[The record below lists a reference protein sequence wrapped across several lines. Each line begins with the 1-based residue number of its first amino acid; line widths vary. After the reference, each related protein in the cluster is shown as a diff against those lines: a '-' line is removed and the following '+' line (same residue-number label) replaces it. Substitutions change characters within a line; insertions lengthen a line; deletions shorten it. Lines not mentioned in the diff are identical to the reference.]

1 MLANKKSLY
10 YIRLLSDL
18 ILLNICFV
26 ASAVLSQS
34 LQTLLLKNHMFVL
47 EAGLNFV
54 WLYFANVIDFYDESN
69 DRNFSLQ
76 IINIVKSL
84 AAQGLAAII
93 FIFLFK
99 ENLFTRN
106 FIIFYLLLVGLL
118 VWIRILV
125 FKKIFESL
133 RKSGKG
139 IKNLLI
145 IGVGEVGQNF
155 SVIVEKNPE
164 YGYNFI
170 GFLDENNLASDDPR
184 VLGGVSELEQVII
197 KYNIEEVV
205 VAIPDYAASLLTV
218 IIRTCNRNAVMTH
231 IIPDYFKFISKRF
244 KISLIGNFP
253 VISVRN
259 EPLEE
264 FHWKILKRTFD
275 VVVSFVFLVLI
286 YFWLYPIIAF
296 VLKRDSDGPVIFIQE
311 RIGAKNKKFKCF
323 KFRTLKAVSGKEHF
337 VPVTKDDPRITKF
350 GKLLRKSNLD
360 EIPQFINVLKGEMS
374 VVGPR
379 PHAIP
384 YDNKYGL
391 IVDEIKLRH
400 NVKPGITG
408 WAQVHGLRGDAFSE
422 EENTRRTIKRIEH
435 DIWYIENWSF
445 WLDLQIIFLTVWQ
458 MIKGD
463 TKGF

>member
-1 MLANKKSLY
+1 
-10 YIRLLSDL
+10 
-18 ILLNICFV
+18 V
-26 ASAVLSQS
+26 AAAVMAQS
-34 LQTLLLKNHMFVL
+34 FPTLLHKNHMFVL

-54 WLYFANVIDFYDESN
+54 WLYFANVISFYDESN
-69 DRNFSLQ
+69 DRNFPLQ
-76 IINIVKSL
+76 SINIVKSL
-84 AAQGLAAII
+84 IAQGLTAII
-93 FIFLFK
+93 FIFLAK

-106 FIIFYLLLVGLL
+106 FIIFYLILVGFL
-118 VWIRILV
+118 VWMRII
-125 FKKIFESL
+125 IFRMIFNSL
-133 RKSGKG
+133 RKSGRG

-145 IGVGEVGQNF
+145 IGIGEVGHNF
-155 SVIVEKNPE
+155 SNIVDNNPG
-164 YGYNFI
+164 YGYNLI
-170 GFLDENNLASDDPR
+170 GFLDEKNIPSEEPR
-184 VLGGVSELEQVII
+184 ILGGINDLEIVIQ
-197 KYNIEEVV
+197 KYKIEEVV
-205 VAIPDYAASLLTV
+205 IAIPDYAASLLTG

-264 FHWKILKRTFD
+264 FHWKLLKRTFD
-275 VVVSFVFLVLI
+275 IVFSFLFLILV
-286 YFWLYPIIAF
+286 YFWLYPIISF
-296 VLKRDSDGPVIFIQE
+296 LLKRDSKGPAIFIQE
-311 RIGAKNKKFKCF
+311 RIGAKNKKFRCY
-323 KFRTLKAVSGKEHF
+323 KFRTLTAVSGKEHF

-350 GKLLRKSNLD
+350 GKFLRKSNLD

>member
-1 MLANKKSLY
+1 MFANKKSLY
-10 YIRLLSDL
+10 YFRLLSDL
-18 ILLNICFV
+18 VLLNICFI
-26 ASAVLSQS
+26 AAAVLAQS
-34 LQTLLLKNHMFVL
+34 FQTLLARNHMFVL

-54 WLYFANVIDFYDESN
+54 WLYFADVISFYDESN
-69 DRNFSLQ
+69 ERNFSLQ
-76 IINIVKSL
+76 IINIIKAL
-84 AAQGLAAII
+84 IIQGLTAII
-93 FIFLFK
+93 FIFLYK

-106 FIIFYLLLVGLL
+106 FIIFYLILLGFL
-118 VWIRILV
+118 VWMRIMI
-125 FKKIFESL
+125 FKMIFNSL

-145 IGVGEVGQNF
+145 IGIGEVGQNF
-155 SVIVEKNPE
+155 SNIVENNPG
-164 YGYNFI
+164 YGYKLI
-170 GFLDENNLASDDPR
+170 GFLDEKNIPSSEPR
-184 VLGGVSELEQVII
+184 ILGGINDLEKVII
-197 KYNIEEVV
+197 NKKIEEVV
-205 VAIPDYAASLLTV
+205 IAIPDYAASLLTG

-264 FHWKILKRTFD
+264 FHWKFLKRAFD
-275 VVVSFVFLVLI
+275 IVFSLLFLVLI
-286 YFWLYPIIAF
+286 YSWLYPLIAIF
-296 VLKRDSDGPVIFIQE
+296 LKKDSDGPVIFIQE
-311 RIGAKNKKFKCF
+311 RIGVKNKKFKCY

-337 VPVTKDDPRITKF
+337 VPVTMDDPRITGF
-350 GKLLRKSNLD
+350 GRLLRKSNLD
-360 EIPQFINVLKGEMS
+360 EISQFINVLKGEMS
-374 VVGPR
+374 IVGPR

-422 EENTRRTIKRIEH
+422 DENTRRTIKRIEH

-445 WLDLQIIFLTVWQ
+445 WLDIQIILLTVWQ

>member
-1 MLANKKSLY
+1 MA
-10 YIRLLSDL
+10 
-18 ILLNICFV
+18 
-26 ASAVLSQS
+26 QS
-34 LQTLLLKNHMFVL
+34 IHTLFLKNHMFIL

-54 WLYFANVIDFYDESN
+54 WLYFANVINFYDESN

-76 IINIVKSL
+76 SINIIKAL
-84 AAQGLAAII
+84 ITQGLTAII
-93 FIFLFK
+93 FIFLLK

-106 FIIFYLLLVGLL
+106 FIIFYLILLGFL
-118 VWIRILV
+118 VWLRILV
-125 FKKIFESL
+125 FRMIFASL

-145 IGVGEVGQNF
+145 IGTGEVGQDF
-155 SVIVEKNPE
+155 SSVVESNPG
-164 YGYNFI
+164 YGYNFV
-170 GFLDENNLASDDPR
+170 GFLDEKSIPSELPR
-184 VLGGVSELEQVII
+184 ILGGINDLEKII
-197 KYNIEEVV
+197 LNYKIEEVV
-205 VAIPDYAASLLTV
+205 VAIPDYAASLLTD

-264 FHWKILKRTFD
+264 FHWKLLKRTFD
-275 VVVSFVFLVLI
+275 IVFSLLFLILI
-286 YFWLYPIIAF
+286 YSWLYPIITIL
-296 VLKRDSDGPVIFIQE
+296 LKRDSEGPAIFIQD
-311 RIGAKNKKFKCF
+311 RIGVKNKKFRCY

-337 VPVTKDDPRITKF
+337 VPVTKDDPRITSF
-350 GKLLRKSNLD
+350 GKLLRKTNLD

-458 MIKGD
+458 MVKGD

>member
-1 MLANKKSLY
+1 
-10 YIRLLSDL
+10 
-18 ILLNICFV
+18 
-26 ASAVLSQS
+26 
-34 LQTLLLKNHMFVL
+34 MFVL

-54 WLYFANVIDFYDESN
+54 WLYFADVISFYDESN
-69 DRNFSLQ
+69 ERNFSLQ
-76 IINIVKSL
+76 IINIIKAL
-84 AAQGLAAII
+84 IIQGLTAII
-93 FIFLFK
+93 FIFLYK

-106 FIIFYLLLVGLL
+106 FIIFYLILLGFL
-118 VWIRILV
+118 VWMRIMI
-125 FKKIFESL
+125 FKMIFNSL

-145 IGVGEVGQNF
+145 IGIGEVGQNF
-155 SVIVEKNPE
+155 SNIVENNPG
-164 YGYNFI
+164 YGYKLI
-170 GFLDENNLASDDPR
+170 GFLDEKNIPSSEPR
-184 VLGGVSELEQVII
+184 ILGGINDLEKVII
-197 KYNIEEVV
+197 NKKIEEVV
-205 VAIPDYAASLLTV
+205 IAIPDYAASLLTG

-264 FHWKILKRTFD
+264 FHWKFLKRAFD
-275 VVVSFVFLVLI
+275 IVFSLLFLVLI
-286 YFWLYPIIAF
+286 YSWLYPLIAIF
-296 VLKRDSDGPVIFIQE
+296 LKKDSDGPVIFIQE
-311 RIGAKNKKFKCF
+311 RIGVKNKKFKCY

-337 VPVTKDDPRITKF
+337 VPVTMDDPRITGF
-350 GKLLRKSNLD
+350 GRLLRKSNLD
-360 EIPQFINVLKGEMS
+360 EISQFINVLKGEMS
-374 VVGPR
+374 IVGPR

-422 EENTRRTIKRIEH
+422 DENTRRTIKRIEH

-445 WLDLQIIFLTVWQ
+445 WLDIQIILLTVWQ

>member
-1 MLANKKSLY
+1 MLANKRSLY
-10 YIRLLSDL
+10 YVRLLNDL
-18 ILLNICFV
+18 ILLNICFLV
-26 ASAVLSQS
+26 AAVMAQS
-34 LQTLLLKNHMFVL
+34 LHTLLLKNHMFIL

-54 WLYFANVIDFYDESN
+54 WLYFANVINFYDESN

-76 IINIVKSL
+76 TINIIKSL
-84 AAQGLAAII
+84 IAQGLTAII

-99 ENLFTRN
+99 ETLFTRN
-106 FIIFYLLLVGLL
+106 FIIFYLILLGIL

-125 FKKIFESL
+125 FRIIFKYL

-145 IGVGEVGQNF
+145 IGTGEVGKDF
-155 SVIVEKNPE
+155 SSIVETNPG

-170 GFLDENNLASDDPR
+170 GFLDEKNTPTEEPR
-184 VLGGVSELEQVII
+184 ILGGINDLENVIL
-197 KYNIEEVV
+197 KYKIEEVV
-205 VAIPDYAASLLTV
+205 IAIPDYAASLLAG
-218 IIRTCNRNAVMTH
+218 IIRICNRNAVMTH

-264 FHWKILKRTFD
+264 FHWKFLKRAFD
-275 VVVSFVFLVLI
+275 ILFSLLFLLLI
-286 YFWLYPIIAF
+286 YTWLFPIIALF
-296 VLKRDSDGPVIFIQE
+296 LKRDSEGPVIFIQE
-311 RIGAKNKKFKCF
+311 RIGVKNKKFRCY
-323 KFRTLKAVSGKEHF
+323 KFRTLKAVTGKEHF

>member
-10 YIRLLSDL
+10 YIRLLIDL
-18 ILLNICFV
+18 MLLNVCFI
-26 ASAVLSQS
+26 AAAVMAQS
-34 LQTLLLKNHMFVL
+34 FQTLLTKNHMFIM

-54 WLYFANVIDFYDESN
+54 WLYFANVINFYDESN

-76 IINIVKSL
+76 TINIFKSL
-84 AAQGLAAII
+84 ATQGLTAII
-93 FIFLFK
+93 LVFIFK

-106 FIIFYLLLVGLL
+106 FIIYYLVFLGMF
-118 VWIRILV
+118 VWIRIFLFRMI
-125 FKKIFESL
+125 FKSL
-133 RKSGKG
+133 RKSGRG

-145 IGVGEVGQNF
+145 IGAGEVGHNF
-155 SVIVEKNPE
+155 SNIVENNPG

-170 GFLDENNLASDDPR
+170 GFLDEKVAPEDGKLI
-184 VLGGVSELEQVII
+184 LGGINDLEMVIQ
-197 KYNIEEVV
+197 KFKIEEVII
-205 VAIPDYAASLLTV
+205 AIPDYAASLLTG
-218 IIRTCNRNAVMTH
+218 IIRICNRNAVMTH
-231 IIPDYFKFISKRF
+231 IIPDYFKFLSKRF
-244 KISLIGNFP
+244 KVSLIGNFP

-264 FHWKILKRTFD
+264 FHWKALKRTFD
-275 VVVSFVFLVLI
+275 VFFALFFLIFI
-286 YFWLYPIIAF
+286 YSWLFPIIAF
-296 VLKRDSDGPVIFIQE
+296 FLKRDSQGPVIFIQD
-311 RIGAKNKKFKCF
+311 RIGVKNNKFRCY
-323 KFRTLKAVSGKEHF
+323 KFRTLKAISGKDNF
-337 VPVTKDDPRITKF
+337 VPVTVDDNRITKF

-391 IVDEIKLRH
+391 IVEEIKLRH